1 MGPKRYIN
9 AAILRV
15 RFAVRTSGLA
25 SIQPQQTVG
34 ADHLVV
40 DARPCGALAA
50 CEHLHGPSAC
60 GTLAPDADAAHG

>member
-25 SIQPQQTVG
+25 PIQPQEAVG

-40 DARPCGALAA
+40 DGGPRGPLATV
-50 CEHLHGPSAC
+50 EHTHGPSAR
-60 GTLAPDADAAHG
+60 GALAPDADVHG